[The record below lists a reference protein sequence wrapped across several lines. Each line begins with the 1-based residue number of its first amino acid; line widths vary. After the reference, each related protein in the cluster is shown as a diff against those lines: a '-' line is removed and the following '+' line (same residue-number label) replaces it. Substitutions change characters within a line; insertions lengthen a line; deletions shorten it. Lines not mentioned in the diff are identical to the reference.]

1 MEYANILNALN
12 AGTTTLPSANS
23 TMEDINRKTEN
34 YKLVDKLNNEGISL
48 KDLLNQ
54 IDELKKK
61 VEGMEAPRENIDAGV
76 FLAMESAVEN
86 DPEVIKAREHMD
98 ELRKTILLELC
109 MKDLRYA
116 EAYRD
121 YRAKVSER
129 YVHAHSETSKT
140 E

>member
-1 MEYANILNALN
+1 MTHNLLSAHLDSIHGSDKKEYANILNALN

-86 DPEVIKAREHMD
+86 DPEVSRQGSIW
-98 ELRKTILLELC
+98 
-109 MKDLRYA
+109 
-116 EAYRD
+116 
-121 YRAKVSER
+121 
-129 YVHAHSETSKT
+129 TS
-140 E
+140 

>member
-12 AGTTTLPSANS
+12 AGNTTLPSANS

-61 VEGMEAPRENIDAGV
+61 VEGMETPRENIDAGV

-109 MKDLRYA
+109 MKDPRYA